1 MRTLA
6 QDEDWLK
13 KQNQKTNQLTHV
25 LSVDVED
32 YFQVEAFAGSVDRKD
47 WHQWPSRV
55 VANTHRVLDL
65 FDQHNAKGTF
75 FFVGWVAERFPH
87 LVREVQARG
96 HELACHSYWH
106 RTVYSITP
114 DEFREDTRQAKKA
127 IEDAAGVPI
136 TGYRAP
142 SWSITKSCLWALD
155 ILAEEG
161 FTYDSSIYP
170 IHHDLYGVP
179 GAQRFPYTHTCAS
192 GLELREFPPA
202 TLRFL
207 GTNFP
212 AAGGGYLRIFP
223 SAFTELAFRTFEKKY
238 GERVVVYLH
247 PWELDPEQPRINGRV
262 KSRVRHYTN
271 LKHMHAKLN
280 TVLSRHKFQPFKNVM
295 AAEAPGA
302 NAEQSLSHSSG
313 TVIDKH
319 LNEPIHAV
327 AQIAKGGR

>member
-1 MRTLA
+1 
-6 QDEDWLK
+6 
-13 KQNQKTNQLTHV
+13 
-25 LSVDVED
+25 VDVED
-32 YFQVEAFAGSVDRKD
+32 YFQVEAFAGSVDRKSWD
-47 WHQWPSRV
+47 KWPSRV

-75 FFVGWVAERFPH
+75 FFVGWVAARFPQ
-87 LVREVQARG
+87 LLREVQSRG

-106 RTVYSITP
+106 RTIYGLTP
-114 DEFREDTRQAKKA
+114 DEFRKDTRQAKHA
-127 IEDAAGVPI
+127 IEDATGFRV

-179 GAQRFPYTHTCAS
+179 GAQRFPYTHACAN
-192 GLELREFPPA
+192 GLTLREFPPA
-202 TLRFL
+202 TLRIL

-223 SAFTELAFRTFEKKY
+223 SAFTELAFRTFEKN

-247 PWELDPEQPRINGRV
+247 PWELDPEQPRIRGPL

-271 LKHMHAKLN
+271 LKHMHTKLN
-280 TVLSRHKFQPFKNVM
+280 TVLSRRKFQPFNDVLAEEAAAANVQLNS
-295 AAEAPGA
+295 G
-302 NAEQSLSHSSG
+302 QLSG
-313 TVIDKH
+313 VVID
-319 LNEPIHAV
+319 EPLSEPV
-327 AQIAKGGR
+327 VEGGR